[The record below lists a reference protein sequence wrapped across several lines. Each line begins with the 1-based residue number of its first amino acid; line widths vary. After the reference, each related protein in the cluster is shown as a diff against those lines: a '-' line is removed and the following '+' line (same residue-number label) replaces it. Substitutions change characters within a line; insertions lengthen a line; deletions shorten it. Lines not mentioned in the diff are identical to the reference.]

1 MKKTW
6 GAEIWEE
13 KIKAQDP
20 VGVIMGTGF
29 TRADMDRHTVNTLAL
44 LNEYF
49 FKNIPAGAAVLD
61 VGTGPAA
68 RFAVALSKLGYRVTG
83 LDGSPTSLASA
94 KAAAQDSGA
103 EFVQAD
109 FSDFHLEQKFDAL
122 VCIETFYHL
131 PAHLA
136 MSSFSCF
143 NRVLKPGAHAM
154 VQFSVQNEPN
164 LRYMLWN
171 LFYFTVYRLAGPIL
185 RWMGRR
191 SFIVTVTRNTAAE
204 IVDIG
209 RRTGFEVVWEK
220 NGFYVFK
227 KVRET

>member
-13 KIKAQDP
+13 KIKAQDA

-29 TRADMDRHTVNTLAL
+29 TRADMDRHTVKTMEL
-44 LNEYF
+44 LGEFF
-49 FKNIPAGAAVLD
+49 FKTLPVGASILD

-68 RFAVALSKLGYRVTG
+68 RFAIAMSKLGYRVTG
-83 LDGSPTSLASA
+83 LDGSATSLAAA
-94 KAAAQDSGA
+94 KAAAKGSGA

-109 FSDFHLEQKFDAL
+109 FSDFKLDKTFDGL

-136 MSSFSCF
+136 MSSFTCF

-154 VQFSVQNEPN
+154 VQFSVLNEPS
-164 LRYMLWN
+164 LGHMLWN

-185 RWMGRR
+185 KMMGRR
-191 SFIVTVTRNTAAE
+191 SFVVTVTRNTSAE
-204 IVDIG
+204 IEDIG
-209 RRTGFEVVWEK
+209 QRTGFEIVWEK
-220 NGFYVFK
+220 NGVYIFQK
-227 KVRET
+227 IREI